1 MHYEKLISSLP
12 GGVEQ
17 TFLLCSLMEKG
28 DDAGNRN
35 QYFPF
40 PYYFPLLDTQNL
52 MKKHRYSQFQV
63 KFVLNPLFILAILYK
78 CSEIQHLSK
87 NSLMK

>member
-17 TFLLCSLMEKG
+17 TFLLCLG

-63 KFVLNPLFILAILYK
+63 TSSLFILI
-78 CSEIQHLSK
+78 
-87 NSLMK
+87 MKHTQLL